1 MENRQIAEP
10 DSNYRIFMAPGSR
23 RFIMKKGVFSLVFV
37 AISLFADCQDY
48 LNTHALLAGHQFSDT
63 IKIEDI
69 FKFSEIVL
77 DNKAYSIVSFTLF
90 FKDSGYDYEFKS
102 NSNIITDEMR
112 EALLN
117 IKQRD
122 AKLKIIVFK
131 DIYIQRTKGKIVK
144 IGDSIYKLKLE

>member
-1 MENRQIAEP
+1 
-10 DSNYRIFMAPGSR
+10 
-23 RFIMKKGVFSLVFV
+23 MKKKVLSLVF
-37 AISLFADCQDY
+37 ATMSLFAESQDY

-69 FKFSEIVL
+69 FKFAEIVL
-77 DNKAYSIVSFTLF
+77 DNKDYSIVSFSLF
-90 FKDSGYDYEFKS
+90 FRDSGYDYEFRS
-102 NSNIITDEMR
+102 NSNNITDEMK

-122 AKLKIIVFK
+122 TKLKIIVFK
-131 DIYIQRTKGKIVK
+131 DIYIQRTKGRVVK

>member
-1 MENRQIAEP
+1 
-10 DSNYRIFMAPGSR
+10 
-23 RFIMKKGVFSLVFV
+23 MKKKVLSLVF
-37 AISLFADCQDY
+37 ATMSLFAESQDY

-77 DNKAYSIVSFTLF
+77 DNKDYSIVSFSLF
-90 FKDSGYDYEFKS
+90 FRDSGYDYEFRS
-102 NSNIITDEMR
+102 NSNNITDEMK

-122 AKLKIIVFK
+122 TKLKIIVFK
-131 DIYIQRTKGKIVK
+131 DIYIQRTKGRVVK
-144 IGDSIYKLKLE
+144 IGDSIYKLKME

>member
-1 MENRQIAEP
+1 
-10 DSNYRIFMAPGSR
+10 
-23 RFIMKKGVFSLVFV
+23 MKKEVLSLVF
-37 AISLFADCQDY
+37 AAMSLFAESQDY

-77 DNKAYSIVSFTLF
+77 DNKDYSIVSFSLF
-90 FKDSGYDYEFKS
+90 FRDSGYDYEFRS
-102 NSNIITDEMR
+102 NSNKITDEMK

-122 AKLKIIVFK
+122 TKLKIIVFK
-131 DIYIQRTKGKIVK
+131 DIYIQRTKGKVVK
-144 IGDSIYKLKLE
+144 IGDSIYKMKLE

>member
-1 MENRQIAEP
+1 
-10 DSNYRIFMAPGSR
+10 
-23 RFIMKKGVFSLVFV
+23 MKKKVLSLVF
-37 AISLFADCQDY
+37 ATMSLFAESQDY

-77 DNKAYSIVSFTLF
+77 DNKDYSIVSFSLF
-90 FKDSGYDYEFKS
+90 FRDSGYDYEFRS
-102 NSNIITDEMR
+102 NSNNITDEMK

-122 AKLKIIVFK
+122 TKLKIIVFK
-131 DIYIQRTKGKIVK
+131 DIYIQRTKGRVVK